1 MRNPFIVTV
10 YNKIFTKILD
20 SSIWLETDSTRL
32 VWLTMIAAM
41 DENGFVQ
48 FASPR
53 NLAHR
58 ARISEELT
66 EKALICLE
74 GPDKDSSDHDNGGRR
89 VERVPGG
96 WMVLNAHKYREIVTR
111 AINQEQTRVRV
122 ARFRDKKKGCNAG
135 VTLANDL
142 VTPSDTVSEAD
153 TVSVKTVG
161 RVRVAA
167 LPSDDDW
174 IASLKTNPAYVG
186 INVPIEVAKCQSWCD
201 ANRKQASRRR
211 IINWLNRSER
221 PVAFGAGSQSNGQSK
236 DVYKEPSWDWQTAIR
251 EKWPLSDYPGR
262 VRWEEGVWGNV
273 PLDRRAE
280 ILRGR

>member
-1 MRNPFIVTV
+1 MRIRTIKPEFFLHSDLFDAEKETGLPLRVAFAGLWCAADREGRFKWEARRLGV
-10 YNKIFTKILD
+10 SILPYD
-20 SSIWLETDSTRL
+20 NIDFSRVLD
-32 VWLTMIAAM
+32 
-41 DENGFVQ
+41 
-48 FASPR
+48 
-53 NLAHR
+53 
-58 ARISEELT
+58 
-66 EKALICLE
+66 AL
-74 GPDKDSSDHDNGGRR
+74 
-89 VERVPGG
+89 
-96 WMVLNAHKYREIVTR
+96 VTR
-111 AINQEQTRVRV
+111 AFLVQYRVNDEVFGFIPSWKKHQYVNPREAASILPEPNAMEILDASVTREPRV
-122 ARFRDKKKGCNAG
+122 DHASRKEGKGKERKE
-135 VTLANDL
+135 L
-142 VTPSDTVSEAD
+142 VA
-153 TVSVKTVG
+153 SVPP
-161 RVRVAA
+161 
-167 LPSDDDW
+167 PSDDDW

-221 PVAFGAGSQSNGQSK
+221 PVAFGSGSQLNGQSK